1 MSTAVFKCS
10 MWCSF
15 VIAISSRPS
24 DGRLLSLLP
33 ELVFLFHMES
43 LDEILNNL
51 KESEEDFYVESQN
64 KFEKISLA
72 NLWRKISIE
81 NCWSNPGKQARRS
94 PGRNLWWIREGDPEG
109 LSRCFGE
116 IIGRLRDA
124 SGRPKWFQQRLKGT
138 IKRVAMAFTVFER
151 VRV

>member
-1 MSTAVFKCS
+1 MSTTVFKCS

-15 VIAISSRPS
+15 VIAITSRLS

-64 KFEKISLA
+64 KFEEVSLA

-81 NCWSNPGKQARRS
+81 NPWSNPGKQARRS
-94 PGRNLWWIREGDPEG
+94 PGRN
-109 LSRCFGE
+109 
-116 IIGRLRDA
+116 
-124 SGRPKWFQQRLKGT
+124 
-138 IKRVAMAFTVFER
+138 V
-151 VRV
+151 